1 MLWQLWFSF
10 CSWSMPQDLCT
21 AGTDL
26 VLPPAF
32 CLVDS
37 SVPVTSRSLPP
48 RGGGVLGKAPLL
60 DILWNWSFSV

>member
-1 MLWQLWFSF
+1 
-10 CSWSMPQDLCT
+10 MPQDLCT

-26 VLPPAF
+26 VLPPAL